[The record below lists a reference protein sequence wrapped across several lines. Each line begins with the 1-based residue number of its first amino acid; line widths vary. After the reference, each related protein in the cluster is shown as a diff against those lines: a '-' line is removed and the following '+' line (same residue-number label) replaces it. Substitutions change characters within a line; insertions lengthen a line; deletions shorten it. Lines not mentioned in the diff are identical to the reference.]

1 MVELYW
7 REHETRLYNLIEKEK
22 TLKELNYIKDYKNDE
37 TLRKSFNKLASL
49 VFGINF
55 EEWYQNGFWNNW
67 YVPFS
72 YIDGNKVVANV
83 SVNVLD
89 LVIEGEQKNA
99 IQIGTVMTHPDYRKS
114 GLSASLMNIVLD
126 EYQNKCDFMYLFANQ
141 TVLDFYPKFGFNS
154 VTEYQYSPSKLD
166 STGIRKP
173 NCKNVED
180 VNFIYKFASE
190 RVPVSKLFGTE
201 NTHSILMFYCLY
213 VFNDDIYYLE
223 GEDVIVIYKKEK
235 SQIDIFDIISKIE
248 INIDEILSKIIDR
261 DTNKIVLHYTPD
273 YKGINTVRN
282 IFNGSD
288 VLFVRANINNQ
299 FPLHIKHPLTSQA

>member
-1 MVELYW
+1 M
-7 REHETRLYNLIEKEK
+7 EKEK
-22 TLKELNYIKDYKNDE
+22 TLNELIYIKDYKNDE
-37 TLRKSFNKLASL
+37 FLRKSFNELASL

-55 EEWYQNGFWNNW
+55 EEWYQNDFWNNR

-72 YIDGNKVVANV
+72 YIEGNKVVANV

-99 IQIGTVMTHPDYRKS
+99 IQIGTVMTHPDYRKR
-114 GLSASLMNIVLD
+114 GLSASLMNKVLD

-154 VTEYQYSPSKLD
+154 VTEFQYSMEYSPSKLD
-166 STGIRKP
+166 ITGIRKL
-173 NCKNVED
+173 NCKNTED
-180 VNFIYKFASE
+180 VNFIYKFAYE

-201 NTHSILMFYCLY
+201 NTHSILMFYCMY

-223 GEDVIVIYKKEK
+223 REDVIVIYKKEK
-235 SQIDIFDIISKIE
+235 NQIDIFDIISKTE
-248 INIDEILSKIIDR
+248 IKIDDVLSKITDR
-261 DTNKIVLHYTPD
+261 DTNKIVFHYTPD
-273 YKGINTVRN
+273 YKGIFTVRN

-288 VLFVRANINNQ
+288 VLFVRSNFDNQ
-299 FPLHIKHPLTSQA
+299 FPLHIKHPLTSQS